1 MGDMNCNMGSM
12 LDTNSRLWSDL
23 SDPYRS
29 RQLTNEPTRVTDTT
43 STLIDLI
50 YTNYPDK
57 VVCSGVCHVSIDDH
71 SLIFSSWIT
80 Y

>member
-1 MGDMNCNMGSM
+1 MGDMNCNMASM
-12 LDTNSRLWSDL
+12 PDTNSRLWPDF
-23 SDPYRS
+23 SDPYRLH
-29 RQLTNEPTRVTDTT
+29 QLTNEPTRVTDTT

-57 VVCSGVCHVSIDDH
+57 EVCSGVCHVSIDDH